1 MAGSPKTLRVDP
13 RYPSVLD
20 RAIPHAAESFSI
32 VRSRLLGVH
41 DSLGTQTLI
50 ITSAEVDEGKTMI
63 SLNLALSLGQFGRK
77 RILLVDGDL
86 RKRGVTYALDQ
97 SNSLGLNEFLRDG
110 VPFASVVQ
118 PTDLTS
124 LSIVSAGHVSEGT
137 IPEILEGP
145 RWREFLDC
153 AKEQFDLV
161 VIDSLPAAAPVADF
175 DLLAAPCD
183 MTLLVVRLRRTTR
196 EGIMRALQRIDQ
208 KKLLGIVLN
217 DSDHLERYKHYGYYG
232 DPK

>member
-1 MAGSPKTLRVDP
+1 M
-13 RYPSVLD
+13 
-20 RAIPHAAESFSI
+20 
-32 VRSRLLGVH
+32 
-41 DSLGTQTLI
+41 
-50 ITSAEVDEGKTMI
+50 
-63 SLNLALSLGQFGRK
+63 
-77 RILLVDGDL
+77 
-86 RKRGVTYALDQ
+86 
-97 SNSLGLNEFLRDG
+97 
-110 VPFASVVQ
+110 Q